1 MGPDWFKEY
10 IGNFARQMRFFG
22 MTTDISDTMQL
33 RIDPARNMR
42 RYYSL
47 SIQPDLFGGYSLMR
61 TWGRIGSGGQIRV
74 DLFEDTASVRKA
86 HDRLIQSK
94 QRRGYHV

>member
-10 IGNFARQMRFFG
+10 IGNVARQIRFCG
-22 MTTDISDTMQL
+22 MATNISDTML
-33 RIDPARNMR
+33 FRIDPARNMA

-47 SIQPDLFGGYSLMR
+47 SIQPDLFGGHSLMR
-61 TWGRIGSGGQIRV
+61 SWGRIGSGGQIRA